1 MGQPVI
7 GSAGELLV
15 EFVAAERNGH
25 HRAPT
30 RYAGPYPS
38 GAPGIFIDQ
47 AGKLGA
53 RALFAG
59 AVGGD
64 AFGEVIL
71 GRLRRDGVSTDLV
84 ATVPNLP
91 TGSAFV
97 SYNDDGSRDFVFNI
111 AHSAAARI
119 GEPEDLAAALLGAG
133 IQIFH
138 ISGSSLGDP
147 AMGAR
152 LLTLARRLGEGGVKL
167 SLDPN
172 IRKELLGDPAYR
184 RTVDVLTE
192 LSSFFLPSEEDA
204 AVLFP
209 GETFEAWAP
218 RLIGAGAE
226 IVVLKRG
233 ERGACGLTRQGED
246 IDLPAFAVPVAD
258 PTGAGDCFCATLV
271 TLHAM
276 GVPFPEAL
284 RRANAAGALAVGK
297 IGPMEGNSTPDEID
311 TFLASRAAQPV
322 EATQ

>member
-15 EFVAAERNGH
+15 EFVAADRNGH
-25 HRAPT
+25 HRVPT
-30 RYAGPYPS
+30 RYAGPFPS

-47 AGKLGA
+47 AGRLGA

-64 AFGEVIL
+64 AFGAVIL
-71 GRLRRDGVSTDLV
+71 ERLRRDGVSTALV
-84 ATVPNLP
+84 ATVPGIP

-111 AHSAAARI
+111 ARSAAARI
-119 GEPEDLAAALLGAG
+119 GEPEDLAGAMLAAG
-133 IQIFH
+133 IDIFH

-147 AMGAR
+147 EMGAR
-152 LLTLARRLGEGGVKL
+152 LLALARRLHERGVRL

-172 IRKELLGDPAYR
+172 IRKELLSDPAYR
-184 RTVDVLTE
+184 RTVDTLTG
-192 LSSFFLPSEEDA
+192 LSHFFLPSEEDA
-204 AVLFP
+204 AMLFP
-209 GETFEAWAP
+209 GESFDLWAP
-218 RLIGAGAE
+218 RLVAAGAE

-233 ERGACGLTRQGED
+233 ERGARGLTRRGED
-246 IDLPAFAVPVAD
+246 IDLPAFPVPVAD

-276 GVPFPEAL
+276 GLPFPEVL

-297 IGPMEGNSTPDEID
+297 IGPMEGNSTPAEID
-311 TFLASRAAQPV
+311 AFLASRAAQP
-322 EATQ
+322 EGAMP